1 MGRHGQI
8 ADSVSDRRVAAAL
21 RLLHRNLGDHA
32 LTLSAIAVSLS
43 VSTSRLRHLVKL
55 ETGVC
60 FSEHLNKA
68 RVRAAAGYLFDTSLS
83 VKEVAFLVGYYNIWA
98 LDRHFKAVFGCTPKV
113 YRAQQRRPKSLKSP
127 AYPRCEMD
135 GIASREVLQ

>member
-1 MGRHGQI
+1 MGLHVPI

-21 RLLHRNLGDHA
+21 TLLHRNLGDHQ

-43 VSTSRLRHLVKL
+43 VSTSRLRHLLKL

-60 FSEHLNKA
+60 FREHLNKA

-98 LDRHFKAVFGCTPKV
+98 LDRHFKAAFGCTPKV
-113 YRAQQRRPKSLKSP
+113 YRASTEKAKGAQIFRPT
-127 AYPRCEMD
+127 AM
-135 GIASREVLQ
+135 